1 MIDSKQLA
9 VLTRELADS
18 KKADNIVIMDVRGLS
33 NVTDFFVVASGT
45 SHPHLRAILDEITEK
60 LDLLHG
66 LRPRAV
72 DGQLPS
78 SWVVLDYGEVIV
90 HLMLEETRKKYDL
103 ESLWSD
109 APRVRPSRRKRI
121 DIMTCS

>member
-121 DIMTCS
+121 DIMSRS

>member
-121 DIMTCS
+121 DIMTRS